1 MRHDTGNFMRRY
13 EMRERAALMGG
24 RVVIRVGQ
32 IQHRRRGMG
41 YDATMSGSLAR
52 EPLRWE
58 SYHSFRNLRNNI
70 RKTNS
75 RQM

>member
-41 YDATMSGSLAR
+41 YDERLPRAR
-52 EPLRWE
+52 TSALGII
-58 SYHSFRNLRNNI
+58 SFLP
-70 RKTNS
+70 
-75 RQM
+75 